1 MTIEVGITN
10 EAVIDVTA
18 DLATSHAGPAV
29 LSTPGMIGQVE
40 RICQAATARLLPD
53 GHTTV
58 GVHVCMSHEAS
69 VPVGGHV
76 TISVRLAEIT
86 KRRLSFET
94 EVTDTASG
102 RVVSRGTHQRAI
114 IDTTRFG
121 S

>member
-1 MTIEVGITN
+1 VTIEVGITN

-29 LSTPGMIGQVE
+29 LSTPGMIGQIE
-40 RICQAATARLLPD
+40 RICQAATAQRVPE

-58 GVHVCMSHEAS
+58 GVHVCVSHEAP

-76 TISVRLAEIT
+76 TISVRLAEIA
-86 KRRLSFET
+86 KHRLTFET
-94 EVTDTASG
+94 EVTDMASG
-102 RVVSRGTHQRAI
+102 RMVSRGTHQRAVV
-114 IDTTRFG
+114 DTRRFG